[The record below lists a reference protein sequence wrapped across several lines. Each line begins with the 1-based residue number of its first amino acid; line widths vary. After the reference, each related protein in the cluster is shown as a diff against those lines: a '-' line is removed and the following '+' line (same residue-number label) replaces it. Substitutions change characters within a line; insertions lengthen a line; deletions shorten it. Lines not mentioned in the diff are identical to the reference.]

1 MHPRS
6 ILKLQLTQRCVRNA
20 SLFARS
26 VLPVRTILVGAIV
39 AAAASANAA
48 DGTWTNTAGG
58 LWSNSLNWSSEIV
71 ADGIGATA
79 NFNTLD
85 ITAAT
90 TVNLDSSRTAGN
102 LIFGDT
108 TISSAANW
116 SLANNLNAAN
126 ILTLDVASGSPTIT
140 VNALGTNS
148 SASISAVIAG
158 NDGLT
163 KDGAGILVLSG
174 ANTYTGATVINAGR
188 LRAGNSTALGSGT
201 VTVATGAGLE
211 LQNGINLAN
220 AVNLNGATALALNNG
235 INTLSGPITLQSAS
249 TIALGSTNNASLE
262 ISGNLALGSNT
273 LTASGSR
280 PLTLSGTISGT
291 GALNLNNITG
301 TTIITNDNRA
311 TYSGEV
317 RVDRSTLALG
327 HDGAA
332 GTGNIRLGVN
342 DQLSGIRS
350 TDTTARTLSNSLS
363 LVGSSNSIFR
373 FGSTTPAA
381 NGNLTF
387 TDTAHNILLP
397 AVPSGGSKF
406 EVYNRTEFNAPFTGG
421 GNTGITLTSV
431 STGTLVLAGANTYAG
446 PTTVQGGTL
455 VVSGSIAG
463 SGSVT
468 VQNSGSLLLGGTSDR
483 IKDTA
488 LVTLGGGTGTGPA
501 TLKLDNSL
509 GQISETV
516 GALTL
521 ASSSILDFGTGSA
534 GAILNFAD
542 SSFQSWT
549 GTLSIY
555 NWTLGK
561 DQLFFGNSDF
571 ALTEPQLNS
580 IIFYSDAGTTSLGS
594 ASILSDGQV
603 IAAVPEPSTLLSAL
617 GFSGALICFRPRRRA

>member
-1 MHPRS
+1 M
-6 ILKLQLTQRCVRNA
+6 RNA
-20 SLFARS
+20 TLFARS
-26 VLPVRTILVGAIV
+26 VLPVQTILAGAIV
-39 AAAASANAA
+39 AASVTAHAA

-58 LWSNSLNWSSEIV
+58 LWSNSLNWSGEIV
-71 ADGIGATA
+71 ADGIGSTA

-85 ITAAT
+85 ITVST
-90 TVNLDSSRTAGN
+90 TVNLDSNRTVGN
-102 LIFGDT
+102 LIFGDAT
-108 TISSAANW
+108 TSSAASW

-140 VNALGTNS
+140 VNTVGTNS

-163 KDGAGILVLSG
+163 KDGAGVLALSG
-174 ANTYTGATVINAGR
+174 ANTYTGATAINAGR

-220 AVNLNGATALALNNG
+220 AINLNGTTALTLNNG
-235 INTLSGPITLQSAS
+235 VNTLSGPISLQSAS
-249 TIALGSTNNASLE
+249 TLVLGSTTNASLE

-291 GALNLNNITG
+291 GSLNLNNIGG
-301 TTIITNDNRA
+301 TTLITKDNSA

-350 TDTTARTLSNSLS
+350 ADTTARTLSNSLS

-421 GNTGITLTSV
+421 GNTGITMTSA

-455 VVSGSIAG
+455 VVSGSISG
-463 SGSVT
+463 SGSIT

-488 LVTLGGGTGTGPA
+488 LMTLGGGTGTGPA

-521 ASSSILDFGTGSA
+521 SSNSILDFGTGSA

-542 SSFQSWT
+542 SLSQFWT

-555 NWTLGK
+555 NWTPGK
-561 DQLFFGNSDF
+561 DQLFFGNSNF
-571 ALTEPQLNS
+571 ALSDDQLKS
-580 IIFYSDAGTTSLGS
+580 IVFYSDAGSTSLGS

-617 GFSGALICFRPRRRA
+617 GFAGALICFRPRRRA